1 MPLVISS
8 WTETSNTRLSYPN
21 TLHPS
26 LSEAFSASLE
36 SGPYREEKAG
46 KWRGQAEERTF
57 SSYTAD
63 LRDRRELDPVGG
75 HLQVPSP
82 SPWSLVFWKENVS
95 PGMRRGE
102 RTVLE
107 KTFNFVACPISYLAL
122 PIRPPSPLS
131 QTCNANVVLEECPT
145 PSSYSTITSE
155 CDFVW
160 K

>member
-75 HLQVPSP
+75 HLQVPSLP
-82 SPWSLVFWKENVS
+82 LEPCFLKGECLTRHEKRRKDSSREN
-95 PGMRRGE
+95 
-102 RTVLE
+102 
-107 KTFNFVACPISYLAL
+107 I
-122 PIRPPSPLS
+122 
-131 QTCNANVVLEECPT
+131 
-145 PSSYSTITSE
+145 
-155 CDFVW
+155 
-160 K
+160 